1 MKVTYS
7 LVGYDK
13 QTDYAVRFH
22 ALEDAVV
29 AAAMEIAALSPE
41 MAAFYHDWPL
51 TDEMVHRMEPLT
63 GMALDTEQLTW
74 CLEPNAVLEGREAVA
89 AE

>member
-13 QTDYAVRFH
+13 RTDFAVRFH
-22 ALEDAVV
+22 ELPDTVV
-29 AAAMEIAALSPE
+29 PAAMEIAALSPE
-41 MAAFYHDWPL
+41 VAAHYHDWPL
-51 TDEMVHRMEPLT
+51 TDEMVHRIEPL
-63 GMALDTEQLTW
+63 AAVELETEQLTW
-74 CLEPNAVLEGREAVA
+74 CLEPNAAAEGREAAA